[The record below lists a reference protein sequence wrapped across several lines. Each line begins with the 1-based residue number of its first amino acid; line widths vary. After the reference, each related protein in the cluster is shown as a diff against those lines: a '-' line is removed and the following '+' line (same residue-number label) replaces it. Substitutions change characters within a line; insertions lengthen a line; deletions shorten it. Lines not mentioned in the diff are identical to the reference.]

1 MLWNL
6 ALEGVLTDFEASP
19 APWAETGSSG
29 GGGQVRER
37 VSNDKPLPRLG
48 QGTVTLTAHT

>member
-6 ALEGVLTDFEASP
+6 ALEGVLTDFDASY

-29 GGGQVRER
+29 GRVGSEREGFR
-37 VSNDKPLPRLG
+37 
-48 QGTVTLTAHT
+48 